1 MVDYRVRSISL
12 LDLVNDVRSGKLI
25 PDAYFQRNLVW
36 RDVHNKDFIK
46 TILLG
51 YPFPQIF
58 ISKGIPGNAVIAPA
72 TKSKESPG
80 KKGVTTKPV
89 SQKIIINNIA

>member
-1 MVDYRVRSISL
+1 MIFMRIVIWLPNTAATNKIST
-12 LDLVNDVRSGKLI
+12 K
-25 PDAYFQRNLVW
+25 
-36 RDVHNKDFIK
+36 
-46 TILLG
+46 
-51 YPFPQIF
+51 IF